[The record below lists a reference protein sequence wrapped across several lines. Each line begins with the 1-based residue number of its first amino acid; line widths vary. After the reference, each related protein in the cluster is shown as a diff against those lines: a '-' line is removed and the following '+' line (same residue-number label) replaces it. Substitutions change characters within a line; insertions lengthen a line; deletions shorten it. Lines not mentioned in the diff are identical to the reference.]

1 MLRTVRPTLSSGV
14 PSGASSGVPSARA
27 QWVDTAKGLSIV
39 LVVLL
44 HTSLWLR
51 QTDMERIEA
60 FSTLNLAFEDLR
72 MPLFFAMSG
81 LFATKWLR
89 SSWRELMRSKIVLLV
104 WVFLLWQIPIIVY
117 RIIGGELLP
126 GMVQTHL
133 PQQLETWAWS
143 PLRANAEL
151 WFLWAL
157 VAFFLAGRLLRR
169 VPTGVLLLGAAA
181 VSVLWSGVLWQGFAG
196 WEPGEIRHLLG
207 TGFHKAPAYLIFFLA
222 AARGSSLVRDGVA
235 RLPRTVWAA
244 VAAGWFVAFVWLD
257 VLDGHRETIGVEFFG
272 QVCGVIGGVA
282 LAVTLQWIPVVARGL
297 AHLGRH
303 TLEVYVSHTTVVV
316 AVCCMLYLLGG
327 PDGTG
332 SPLLAAPW
340 GGWTVAAVAALAIG
354 VGLLVG
360 RAARGAPA
368 LRPLLEVPGPPW
380 TAPARSL
387 TVGPTLPT
395 RGGHHDAIRP
405 DEARGLPAGYSR
417 PTTAATGRAI
427 GDDPRPGLR

>member
-1 MLRTVRPTLSSGV
+1 MPRTARSSPASTQPGALTTTTPATPAGTRPRAQ
-14 PSGASSGVPSARA
+14 PRA

-51 QTDMERIEA
+51 QADMDRIEA

-89 SSWRELMRSKIVLLV
+89 AGWQELMKGKIALLA
-104 WVFLLWQIPIIVY
+104 WVFLLWQIPIIAY
-117 RIIGGELLP
+117 RIIGGQLLP
-126 GMVQTHL
+126 GMSETHL
-133 PQQLETWAWS
+133 PPQLETWAWS

-157 VAFFLAGRLLRR
+157 VAFFLAGRLVRR

-181 VSVLWSGVLWQGFAG
+181 LSVLWSGVLWQGFAG

-207 TGFHKAPAYLIFFLA
+207 TGFHKAPAYFIFFIA
-222 AARGSSLVRDGVA
+222 AARGSSVVRDVVP
-235 RLPRTVWAA
+235 RVPRTVWAA
-244 VAAGWFVAFVWLD
+244 VAAGWFVVFGWLD
-257 VLDGHRETIGVEFFG
+257 VLDGHRDAIGVEFLG
-272 QVCGVIGGVA
+272 QACGVIGGIA
-282 LAVTLQWIPVVARGL
+282 LAVTLQWIPAVAGGL

-316 AVCCMLYLLGG
+316 ALACMLYL
-327 PDGTG
+327 TG

-340 GGWTVAAVAALAIG
+340 ASWTVVGVAALAIG
-354 VGLLVG
+354 AGLLLG

-368 LRPLLEVPGPPW
+368 LRPLLQ
-380 TAPARSL
+380 
-387 TVGPTLPT
+387 LP
-395 RGGHHDAIRP
+395 H
-405 DEARGLPAGYSR
+405 
-417 PTTAATGRAI
+417 
-427 GDDPRPGLR
+427 RPGVPLKS

>member
-1 MLRTVRPTLSSGV
+1 MPRTLSPTL
-14 PSGASSGVPSARA
+14 PGAAAHPRA

-51 QTDMERIEA
+51 QADMERIEA

-81 LFATKWLR
+81 LFASKWLR
-89 SSWRELMRSKIVLLV
+89 AGWRELLRGKIGLLA
-104 WVFLLWQIPIIVY
+104 WVFLLWQVPIIAY
-117 RIIGGELLP
+117 RIIGGQLLP
-126 GMVQTHL
+126 GMVATHL

-157 VAFFLAGRLLRR
+157 LVFFLAGRLLRR
-169 VPTGVLLLGAAA
+169 VPTGMLLVGAAA
-181 VSVLWSGVLWQGFAG
+181 LSVLWSGLLWQGVAG

-207 TGFHKAPAYLIFFLA
+207 TGFHKAPAYFIFFLA
-222 AARGSSLVRDGVA
+222 AARGSWLVRDGVP
-235 RLPRTVWAA
+235 RVPRTVWAA

-257 VLDGHRETIGVEFFG
+257 VLDGHRETIGVEFLG

-282 LAVTLQWIPVVARGL
+282 LAVTLQWVPALARGL

-316 AVCCMLYLLGG
+316 AACCVLYLLGG
-327 PDGTG
+327 PAG

-340 GGWTVAAVAALAIG
+340 AGWTVAGVAALAIG

-360 RAARGAPA
+360 HAARGTW
-368 LRPLLEVPGPPW
+368 LLEVPGPPW

-395 RGGHHDAIRP
+395 QGGHHDAIRP
-405 DEARGLPAGYSR
+405 DEARGLPAGH
-417 PTTAATGRAI
+417 PGPATAASGRAV

>member
-1 MLRTVRPTLSSGV
+1 MSHTARPTL
-14 PSGASSGVPSARA
+14 PGALAGARA

-51 QTDMERIEA
+51 QADMERIEA

-81 LFATKWLR
+81 LFAAKWLR
-89 SSWRELMRSKIVLLV
+89 AGWRELMRGKIALLA
-104 WVFLLWQIPIIVY
+104 WVFLLWQIPIIAY
-117 RIIGGELLP
+117 RIIGGQLLP

-157 VAFFLAGRLLRR
+157 VVFFLAGRLLRR
-169 VPTGVLLLGAAA
+169 VPTAVLLVGAAA
-181 VSVLWSGVLWQGFAG
+181 LSVLWSGLLWQGVAG

-207 TGFHKAPAYLIFFLA
+207 TGFHKAPAYFIFFLA
-222 AARGSSLVRDGVA
+222 AARGSSLVRDGVT

-244 VAAGWFVAFVWLD
+244 VAVGWFVAFVWLD
-257 VLDGHRETIGVEFFG
+257 VLYGYRETIGVEFLG

-282 LAVTLQWIPVVARGL
+282 LAVTLQWAPALARGL

-316 AVCCMLYLLGG
+316 AACCALYL
-327 PDGTG
+327 TG
-332 SPLLAAPW
+332 SPLLTGPW
-340 GGWTVAAVAALAIG
+340 SGWTVWGVAALAIG
-354 VGLLVG
+354 VGLLIG
-360 RAARGAPA
+360 RAARGTWLLDAPA
-368 LRPLLEVPGPPW
+368 WLPPGSASTPPSGPGPGAW
-380 TAPARSL
+380 TAPAPSP
-387 TVGPTLPT
+387 TVGRT
-395 RGGHHDAIRP
+395 
-405 DEARGLPAGYSR
+405 
-417 PTTAATGRAI
+417 
-427 GDDPRPGLR
+427 